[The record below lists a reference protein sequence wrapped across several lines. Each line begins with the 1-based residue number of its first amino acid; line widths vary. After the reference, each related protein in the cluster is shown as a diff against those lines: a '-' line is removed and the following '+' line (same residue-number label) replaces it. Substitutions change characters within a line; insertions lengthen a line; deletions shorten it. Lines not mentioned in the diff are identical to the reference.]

1 MLSLSKKIRPIFMVL
16 LALFLVNG
24 SLLADTADARS
35 KGGGRSFKSAPRST
49 SSQKAAPVQQKK
61 SGSFAKGLAGGL
73 LGGAIGGM
81 LFGSMFGA
89 GGQGMGLLPILLFAG
104 VGFVLFRRFARSRQ
118 GSGHEPS
125 GGVFSGGQ
133 AGAFG
138 QARDGSAAANMP
150 PPVSG
155 SPGAVEQGLNEIRQT
170 DMNFDASDFLEI
182 ASDAFFQVQAGWIR
196 RDLDSYRDLLGAQ
209 LASEYEEQFAQM
221 REKGIVNKLESIAIR
236 KVDMV
241 DAGSTGSEDF
251 VTVSFAAN
259 LLDYTVD
266 ETTGNLLEGSM
277 TNPVKFEEEWTW
289 ARSVGTN
296 GWKLEGIKVV
306 AG

>member
-1 MLSLSKKIRPIFMVL
+1 MTLSKKIRPIFVVL

-24 SLLADTADARS
+24 SMLADTADARS

-49 SSQKAAPVQQKK
+49 SSQKASPVQQKK

-73 LGGAIGGM
+73 IGGAIGGM
-81 LFGSMFGA
+81 LFGSLFGA

-104 VGFVLFRRFARSRQ
+104 VGFFLFRRFARARQ
-118 GSGHEPS
+118 GAGREPS
-125 GGVFSGGQ
+125 GGAFSGGQ
-133 AGAFG
+133 GGAF
-138 QARDGSAAANMP
+138 QMPSAVP
-150 PPVSG
+150 G
-155 SPGAVEQGLNEIRQT
+155 SPEAVEQGLNEIRQT
-170 DMNFDASDFLEI
+170 DMNFDASDFLAI

-209 LASEYEEQFAQM
+209 LASEYEVQFAQM
-221 REKGIVNKLESIAIR
+221 REKGIINKLESIAIR

-251 VTVSFAAN
+251 VTVLFAAN

-266 ETTGNLLEGSM
+266 ETTGDLVDGSM

-289 ARSVGTN
+289 ARPAGTN

>member
-1 MLSLSKKIRPIFMVL
+1 MLTLSKKIRPIFLVL
-16 LALFLVNG
+16 VALFLVNG

-35 KGGGRSFKSAPRST
+35 RGGGRSFKSAPRST
-49 SSQKAAPVQQKK
+49 HTQNAAPVQQRK

-73 LGGAIGGM
+73 IGGAIGGM
-81 LFGSMFGA
+81 LFGSLFGA

-104 VGFVLFRRFARSRQ
+104 VGFFLFRRFARSRQ
-118 GSGHEPS
+118 GAGREPA

-133 AGAFG
+133 GGAF
-138 QARDGSAAANMP
+138 QTPS
-150 PPVSG
+150 PVPG
-155 SPGAVEQGLNEIRQT
+155 SPEAVEQGLNEIRQT
-170 DMNFDASDFLEI
+170 DINFDASDFLAI

-209 LASEYEEQFAQM
+209 LVSEYEEQFAQM
-221 REKGIVNKLESIAIR
+221 REKGIINKLESIAIR

-241 DAGSTGSEDF
+241 DAGVTGSEDF
-251 VTVSFAAN
+251 VTVLFAAN

-266 ETTGNLLEGSM
+266 ETTGDLVEGSM
-277 TNPVKFEEEWTW
+277 NNPVKFEEEWTW
-289 ARSVGTN
+289 ARPVGTN